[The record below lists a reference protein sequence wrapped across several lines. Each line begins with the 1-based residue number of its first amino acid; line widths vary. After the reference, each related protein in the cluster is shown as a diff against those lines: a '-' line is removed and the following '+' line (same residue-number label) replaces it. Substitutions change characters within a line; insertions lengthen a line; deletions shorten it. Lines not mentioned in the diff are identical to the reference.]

1 MILLYEGTYDIFL
14 EILKKEKGVEI
25 YLEHNLDKISILIED
40 ESIVIKNKIIRDDV
54 YDLVVKDTREK
65 VGVTNLVGLAERY
78 DALNKELC
86 SSQTQDSLHEE
97 INASLG
103 ILHDMHIEEFVVHN
117 ISTINTIQG
126 SEQEEYDATKSDDN
140 EDFVVDCELEFDDD
154 EELQFARRA
163 IRNPRKKI
171 SFDVNSVLNISMNV
185 KLIIKFKVLVK
196 VEMLQDFVHI
206 CK

>member
-1 MILLYEGTYDIFL
+1 M
-14 EILKKEKGVEI
+14 
-25 YLEHNLDKISILIED
+25 
-40 ESIVIKNKIIRDDV
+40 RDDV

-117 ISTINTIQG
+117 ITTINTIQG
-126 SEQEEYDATKSDDN
+126 SKQEEYDAIESDDN
-140 EDFVVDCELEFDDD
+140 EDFVVDCELEFDDDD

-171 SFDVNSVLNISMNV
+171 SFDVNSSQYVNECEANNQVQSVGQGRNASRFCSHLPIEYE
-185 KLIIKFKVLVK
+185 
-196 VEMLQDFVHI
+196 VEMAT
-206 CK
+206 